1 MNTLAME
8 NTTSPTLFHSNP
20 VLSRLSR
27 VTERAESSEAATYSG
42 IASKTGFFLLMTL
55 VGIVLQLLVRALFAG
70 EAVWQTVSVYGK
82 FAITLTKTE
91 AVVLT
96 AVMVI
101 GFVAELVGIFVRK
114 TIPVTGSLY
123 AVSQGFVISFLVFDV
138 LAGYEYLGL
147 EALLLTVAVIAV
159 MSRLYTSGRIRDGR
173 KYRMVMLSLFLG
185 SLAVGL
191 FTAIGFLI
199 PVTRPYAMALVQ
211 NAALSVTLDVI
222 GLVIASLFL
231 ISDFSLIQTCVEEGY
246 PKEYEW
252 SAAFGLVFTVIWVY
266 LKILDLLMR
275 FAGKSKKD

>member
-8 NTTSPTLFHSNP
+8 NRTSPTLFHSNP

-55 VGIVLQLLVRALFAG
+55 VGIVLQLLVRAVFAG

-173 KYRMVMLSLFLG
+173 KYRMVMLSLFIG

>member
-8 NTTSPTLFHSNP
+8 NRTSPTLFHSNP

-55 VGIVLQLLVRALFAG
+55 VGIVLQLISQAVFAG
-70 EAVWQTVSVYGK
+70 DAVWQTVTVYDK

-91 AVVLT
+91 AVILT
-96 AVMVI
+96 AVMAI
-101 GFVAELVGIFVRK
+101 GFVAELLGIFVRR
-114 TIPVTGSLY
+114 TIPITSSLY

-138 LAGYEYLGL
+138 LNGYEYLGL

-159 MSRLYTSGRIRDGR
+159 MSRLYTSGRIRDGK
-173 KYRMVMLSLFLG
+173 KYRMVLLSLFLG
-185 SLAVGL
+185 SLGIAF
-191 FTAIGFLI
+191 FTGIGFVI
-199 PVTRPYAMALVQ
+199 PATRPYAMALIQ
-211 NAALSVTLDVI
+211 NAALSVALDVI

-252 SAAFGLVFTVIWVY
+252 SAAFGLVFTVLWVY

-275 FAGKSKKD
+275 FADKSKKD

>member
-8 NTTSPTLFHSNP
+8 TRTSPTLFHSNP
-20 VLSRLSR
+20 VLRRLSR
-27 VTERAESSEAATYSG
+27 VTERAEISEAATYSG

-55 VGIVLQLLVRALFAG
+55 VGIVLQLISQAVFAG
-70 EAVWQTVSVYGK
+70 DAVWQTLTVYGK

-91 AVVLT
+91 AVILT

-101 GFVAELVGIFVRK
+101 GFVAELLGIFVRK

-147 EALLLTVAVIAV
+147 EALLLTIAVIAV
-159 MSRLYTSGRIRDGR
+159 MSRLYTSGRIRDGK

-191 FTAIGFLI
+191 FTAVGFLI
-199 PVTRPYAMALVQ
+199 PVTRPYAMALIQ

>member
-1 MNTLAME
+1 ME
-8 NTTSPTLFHSNP
+8 NRTSPTLFHSNP
-20 VLSRLSR
+20 VLSQLSR

-55 VGIVLQLLVRALFAG
+55 VGIVLQLLVRAVFAG

-191 FTAIGFLI
+191 FTVIGFLI